1 VSAVAR
7 YLLAQ
12 HLGSHRWVAPFLF
25 LLAGVVVLYAQP
37 PNPVLSTAGTAAA
50 WLLPAQ
56 IWLALSFLNTQEAGD
71 RQTTVA
77 NAGPRTFALGRLL
90 GLAVL
95 ALLASLVTLAF
106 PVVSARFE
114 RPAHLDELALI
125 LVANLVCASA
135 GSALA
140 ALFARP
146 ILSGRA
152 APVLGLMTCLIATI
166 PLGVSPAVATARA
179 LDRTGAAEVPAR
191 IAPTLAAVAAFV
203 GVALCLS
210 VLLWRRRE

>member
-1 VSAVAR
+1 MSAVAR

-12 HLGSHRWVAPFLF
+12 HLGSRRWVAPCLF
-25 LLAGVVVLYAQP
+25 LVGGVVVLYAQP

-56 IWLALSFLNTQEAGD
+56 IWLALSFLNTQETGD
-71 RQTTVA
+71 RQSLVA

-95 ALLASLVTLAF
+95 ALLASLVTLAL
-106 PVVSARFE
+106 PTLSGRFE
-114 RPAHLDELALI
+114 RAPQADELALI

-146 ILSGRA
+146 ILRGRA
-152 APVLGLMTCLIATI
+152 APVLGLSACLLATI
-166 PLGVSPAVATARA
+166 PLGLSPAVATARA
-179 LDRTGAAEVPAR
+179 LDRTGAAEVPGR
-191 IAPTLAAVAAFV
+191 LAPTIAAVAAFA
-203 GVALCLS
+203 ALALLAS
-210 VLLWRRRE
+210 ALLWRRRE